1 MLKTIIRNMMRTLSA
16 MVPIGMLCLLGV
28 SIGSEAAESSKHLTS
43 RPSTLPSL
51 SGADLKSHVEEI
63 DALIQVGMTEHGVKP
78 NPRTSDSV
86 FLRRVYLD
94 TVGRIPTLNEATD
107 FLRSTTP
114 TKRRD
119 LISKLLESEGNVSRE
134 FNYWADLLRV
144 QSRMRNAPGAPYLNW
159 IKSAIRENKP
169 YDQMVRELITA
180 EGYIWDNGAAGYYLR
195 DAGMP
200 LDHMANTFQVFLGT
214 QLVCAQCHD
223 HPYDEF
229 TQIDYYQQ
237 AAYIYGVKTT
247 DRKISQEYRKISRRK
262 NQEDVSPETKRVA
275 RQMIRPL
282 RYRVN
287 ESESKLRLPDDYQ
300 YDDAKPK
307 SVVEPETIFGESID
321 LAAGDSARDGYAKW
335 LTSPDNPRFATV
347 IANRLWK
354 RVMGVGIIEPV
365 DDLSDGYS
373 ASHPGLM
380 EYLAQLMVDLDFNLK
395 DYLRVLYNT
404 QTYQRAVSVDDW
416 EKGSPYFFEGPLL
429 NRMTA
434 EQLWDSVAGLVVTD
448 IDERKGNPT
457 QGQRYGQAEA
467 LVGMD
472 ADEILK
478 LAEEKSKADK
488 ITKELRAEQQRLRKQ
503 LKVAQTND
511 RKQRVRQLKQ
521 RQANIGKEIRQI
533 SASTRYGRGAG
544 RSRRPESAD
553 ARWKG
558 VPSEL
563 VRASEIQSPAP
574 PKHFLRQFG
583 QSDRE
588 TIENAND
595 EANVPQIL
603 TLLNGPIYTMLRKPY
618 SALQK
623 NCEQAG
629 NPNELLDAIYLS
641 ILSRMPSPDERQLL
655 LPSLTATPE
664 QSTHDLTWALLNTR
678 QFSFIQ

>member
-1 MLKTIIRNMMRTLSA
+1 MTRHRTIIW
-16 MVPIGMLCLLGV
+16 LGV
-28 SIGSEAAESSKHLTS
+28 FCFLGAFLKSEAAELVKNSSGLNLAS
-43 RPSTLPSL
+43 STL
-51 SGADLKSHVEEI
+51 SGVDLKSHVEKI
-63 DALIQVGMTEHGVKP
+63 DGMIEVGMSEHGVKP
-78 NPRTSDSV
+78 NQRTSDPI
-86 FLRRVYLD
+86 FLRRIYLD
-94 TVGRIPTLNEATD
+94 TLGRIPTLNEASD
-107 FLRSTTP
+107 FLRSTIP

-119 LISKLLESEGNVSRE
+119 LIHRLLESEGNVSRE

-169 YDQMVRELITA
+169 YDEMVRNLITA
-180 EGYIWDNGAAGYYLR
+180 EGYIWDDGAAGYYLR

-229 TQIDYYQQ
+229 TQIDYYEQ

-247 DRKISQEYRKISRRK
+247 DRKISQEYRKISNRK
-262 NQEDVSPETKRVA
+262 KKDDVSPDTKRVA

-287 ESESKLRLPDDYQ
+287 ETSSKLRLPDDYQ

-307 SVVEPETIFGESID
+307 SVVQPDTIFGDTIELSEGESPR
-321 LAAGDSARDGYAKW
+321 DSYAKW
-335 LTSPDNPRFATV
+335 LTSADNPRFATV

-380 EYLAQLMVDLDFNLK
+380 EHLAKLMVDLDFNLK

-404 QTYQRAVSVDDW
+404 QTYQRNVSVDEW
-416 EKGSPYFFEGPLL
+416 EEGSPYFFEGPLL
-429 NRMTA
+429 KRMSA
-434 EQLWDSVAGLVVTD
+434 EQLWDSVAGLVVPD
-448 IDERKGNPT
+448 LDQRKGNPT
-457 QGQRYGQAEA
+457 RGQRYGQAEE
-467 LVGMD
+467 LVGMGV
-472 ADEILK
+472 DEILK
-478 LAEEKSKADK
+478 LAEEKAKVDK
-488 ITKELRAEQQRLRKQ
+488 ISKELRAEQTKLRNQMKRAQSNNRKQ
-503 LKVAQTND
+503 Q
-511 RKQRVRQLKQ
+511 VRQLKEKQ
-521 RQANIGKEIRQI
+521 SAIGKKLRQL
-533 SASTRYGRGAG
+533 SGSMRYGRPTG

-553 ARWKG
+553 SRWKG
-558 VPSEL
+558 IPSEL

-574 PKHFLRQFG
+574 AKHFLRQFG

-595 EANVPQIL
+595 DANVPQIL
-603 TLLNGPIYTMLRKPY
+603 TLLNGPIYSMLRQPY
-618 SALQK
+618 ASLQK
-623 NCEQAG
+623 NCEQAS

-655 LPSLTATPE
+655 LPGLTATPE
-664 QSTHDLTWALLNTR
+664 ESTYDLTWALLNTR

>member
-1 MLKTIIRNMMRTLSA
+1 MMTKVSA
-16 MVPIGMLCLLGV
+16 MIRIGALCLIGV
-28 SIGSEAAESSKHLTS
+28 SLGGEAAESSKH
-43 RPSTLPSL
+43 STSL
-51 SGADLKSHVEEI
+51 SSSFASISGSDLKSHVEKI
-63 DALIQVGMTEHGVKP
+63 DALIDVGMTEHDVKP
-78 NPRTSDSV
+78 NPRTSDPV

-169 YDQMVRELITA
+169 YDEMVRELITA

-229 TQIDYYQQ
+229 TQVDYYQQ

-262 NQEDVSPETKRVA
+262 NQDGVSPDTKRVA

-287 ESESKLRLPDDYQ
+287 ESDSKLRLPDDYQ

-307 SVVEPETIFGESID
+307 SVVQPDTIFGDSID
-321 LAAGDSARDGYAKW
+321 LAEGGSARDGYAKW
-335 LTSPDNPRFATV
+335 LTSQENPRFATV

-404 QTYQRAVSVDDW
+404 QTYQRAVSVDEW
-416 EKGSPYFFEGPLL
+416 EEGSPYFFEGPLL
-429 NRMTA
+429 SRMTA
-434 EQLWDSVAGLVVTD
+434 EQLWDSVAGLVVSD
-448 IDERKGNPT
+448 LDERKGNPS

-472 ADEILK
+472 VDKILE
-478 LAEEKSKADK
+478 LAEEKAKSDK
-488 ITKELRAEQQRLRKQ
+488 ITKELRAEQQRIRKQ
-503 LKVAQTND
+503 MKVAQSND
-511 RKQRVRQLKQ
+511 RKQQIRQLKQ
-521 RQANIGKEIRQI
+521 RQVSIGKEIRQI
-533 SASTRYGRGAG
+533 SGSMRYGRPTG

-558 VPSEL
+558 IPSEL

-574 PKHFLRQFG
+574 PRHFLRQFG

-603 TLLNGPIYTMLRKPY
+603 TLLNGPIHSTLRKPY
-618 SALQK
+618 AVLQK
-623 NCEQAG
+623 NCEQAS

-641 ILSRMPSPDERQLL
+641 ILSRMPSPEERQFL
-655 LPSLTATPE
+655 LPGLTATPE
-664 QSTHDLTWALLNTR
+664 QSTHDLTWSLLNTR